1 MMNKINWIMVKF
13 KEYTKWVAKHLD
25 AKYKNI
31 VDNIFANDVTL
42 DLSIGEIP
50 DNVYLG
56 RCTGIN
62 RYYRLTEQSKEIFKY
77 VFNYMKL

>member
-1 MMNKINWIMVKF
+1 MIKF
-13 KEYTKWVAKHLD
+13 KEYTKGVAEHLD
-25 AKYKNI
+25 AKYNSI
-31 VDNIFANDVTL
+31 LDNIFANDVAW
-42 DLSIGEIP
+42 DLSIGKRP

-62 RYYRLTEQSKEIFKY
+62 RYYRSSEQSKEIFKY

>member
-1 MMNKINWIMVKF
+1 MVKF
-13 KEYTKWVAKHLD
+13 KEYKKGVAEHLD
-25 AKYKNI
+25 AKYNDI
-31 VDNIFANDVTL
+31 VDNIFANDVAW
-42 DLSIGEIP
+42 DLSIGERP

-62 RYYRLTEQSKEIFKY
+62 RYYHSSEQSKEIFKY

>member
-1 MMNKINWIMVKF
+1 MVKF
-13 KEYTKWVAKHLD
+13 KEYTKGVAEHLD
-25 AKYKNI
+25 AKYNNI
-31 VDNIFANDVTL
+31 VDNIFANDVAW
-42 DLSIGEIP
+42 DLSIGERP

-62 RYYRLTEQSKEIFKY
+62 RYDRSSEQSKEIFKY

>member
-1 MMNKINWIMVKF
+1 MVKF
-13 KEYTKWVAKHLD
+13 KEYTKGVAEHLD
-25 AKYKNI
+25 AKYNNI
-31 VDNIFANDVTL
+31 VDNIFANDVAQ
-42 DLSIGEIP
+42 DLSIGERP

-62 RYYRLTEQSKEIFKY
+62 RYHRSSEQSKEIFKY

>member
-1 MMNKINWIMVKF
+1 MVKF
-13 KEYTKWVAKHLD
+13 KEYKKGVAEHLD
-25 AKYKNI
+25 AKYNNI
-31 VDNIFANDVTL
+31 VDNIFANDVAW
-42 DLSIGEIP
+42 DLSIGERP

-62 RYYRLTEQSKEIFKY
+62 RYYRSSEQSKEIFKY

>member
-1 MMNKINWIMVKF
+1 MVKF
-13 KEYTKWVAKHLD
+13 KEQTNGVSEHLD
-25 AKYKNI
+25 AKYNNI
-31 VDNIFANDVTL
+31 ADNIFANDVAL
-42 DLSIGEIP
+42 DLSIGERP

-62 RYYRLTEQSKEIFKY
+62 RYYRSTEQSKEIFKY

>member
-1 MMNKINWIMVKF
+1 MVKF
-13 KEYTKWVAKHLD
+13 KEYTKEVSEHLD
-25 AKYKNI
+25 AKYNYI
-31 VDNIFANDVTL
+31 VDNIFANDVAW
-42 DLSIGEIP
+42 DLSIGERP

-62 RYYRLTEQSKEIFKY
+62 RYYRSSEQSKEIFKY

>member
-1 MMNKINWIMVKF
+1 MVKF
-13 KEYTKWVAKHLD
+13 KEYKKGVAEHLD
-25 AKYKNI
+25 AKYNDI
-31 VDNIFANDVTL
+31 VDNIFANDVAW
-42 DLSIGEIP
+42 DLSIGERP

-62 RYYRLTEQSKEIFKY
+62 RYYRSSEQSKEIFKY

>member
-1 MMNKINWIMVKF
+1 MNYGKV
-13 KEYTKWVAKHLD
+13 KEYTSGVAEHLD
-25 AKYKNI
+25 AKYNNI
-31 VDNIFANDVTL
+31 VDNIFANDVAL
-42 DLSIGEIP
+42 DLSIGERP

-62 RYYRLTEQSKEIFKY
+62 RYYRSTEQSKEIFKY

>member
-1 MMNKINWIMVKF
+1 MVKF
-13 KEYTKWVAKHLD
+13 KEYTKWVAKYLD
-25 AKYKNI
+25 ANYNNI
-31 VDNIFANDVTL
+31 VDNIFANDVAL
-42 DLSIGEIP
+42 DLSIGERP

-62 RYYRLTEQSKEIFKY
+62 CYYRSSEQSKEIFKY

>member
-1 MMNKINWIMVKF
+1 MIKF
-13 KEYTKWVAKHLD
+13 KEYTKGVAEHLD
-25 AKYKNI
+25 AKYNNI
-31 VDNIFANDVTL
+31 VDNIFANDVAW
-42 DLSIGEIP
+42 DLSIGERP

-62 RYYRLTEQSKEIFKY
+62 RYYRSSEQSKEIFKY